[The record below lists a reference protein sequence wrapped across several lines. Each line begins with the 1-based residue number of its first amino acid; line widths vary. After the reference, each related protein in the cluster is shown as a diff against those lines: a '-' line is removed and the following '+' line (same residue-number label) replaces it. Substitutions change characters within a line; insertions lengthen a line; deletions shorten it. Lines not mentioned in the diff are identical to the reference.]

1 MSIKAKLHLSQL
13 ETELIK
19 NKEWILTKHS
29 VINKVYMLFGELNE
43 VYRQISE
50 QEEFFFPGV
59 HKNAGGKISKGENY
73 EGLPYVMLD
82 FPALFSRENIFAIR
96 TMFWWGNFF
105 SITLHISGDKFKLKG
120 DFFEIQAYL
129 RENNFFVCVNE
140 KEWHHSF
147 ELSNYVTVKELDQQK
162 LKQISNKNFFK
173 ISKNL
178 ELNKWNEAPEFLEKS
193 FREIIEFIKISFPA
207 GGKVLSPGFP
217 KAGSGL

>member
-1 MSIKAKLHLSQL
+1 MSIEAKIHLSAV
-13 ETELIK
+13 ETELIQ
-19 NKEWILTKHS
+19 NKEWILTKH
-29 VINKVYMLFGELNE
+29 VIIHKVYRLFGELNE
-43 VYRQISE
+43 IYKQISE
-50 QEEFFFPGV
+50 QEEI
-59 HKNAGGKISKGENY
+59 HLQELYKNAGGKISKGENY

-82 FPALFSRENIFAIR
+82 YPALFSRENIFAIR

-105 SITLHISGDKFKLKG
+105 SITLHTSGEKFKLKG
-120 DFFEIQAYL
+120 DFFKLLAYL

-147 ELSNYVTVKELDQQK
+147 ELSNYIAAKELDQQK
-162 LKQISNKNFFK
+162 LEQISNKNFFK

-178 ELNKWNEAPEFLEKS
+178 ELNKWDEAPEFLEKS
-193 FREIIEFIKISFPA
+193 FREIIGFIKISFPA

>member
-1 MSIKAKLHLSQL
+1 MSVEAKIHLSEF

-29 VINKVYMLFGELNE
+29 IINKVCNLFGELNE
-43 VYRQISE
+43 IYKQVSE
-50 QEEFFFPGV
+50 QEKPFLPEYF
-59 HKNAGGKISKGENY
+59 KIAGGKISKGENY

-82 FPALFSRENIFAIR
+82 YPALFSRENIFAIR

-105 SITLHISGDKFKLKG
+105 SITLHISGEKFKLG
-120 DFFEIQAYL
+120 RDFSKFLIHL

-147 ELSNYVTVKELDQQK
+147 ELSNYIGAKELDQQK
-162 LKQISNKNFFK
+162 LEEIFNKKFFK

-178 ELNKWNEAPEFLEKS
+178 GLNRWNEAPEFLEKS
-193 FREIIEFIKISFPA
+193 FREIIGFIKISFPA
-207 GGKVLSPGFP
+207 GGKALSPVFP